1 MTKRG
6 LSDTNWHDDAECSKP
21 ENKSIRKFF
30 FSNVPEEKYTARNLC
45 FKCPVRSNCL
55 KYALET
61 KQIHGVWGGK
71 DEGEIRRALSVSHT
85 GQEIRRQRF
94 PNCPHCGARPSRMK
108 IIVAESPEGGR
119 WKTMKLVACEE
130 CDFTWRSR
138 TSANAV
144 AAYHHAK
151 SEKDARKER
160 AKQKATEKKTK
171 KSTKK
176 DSLEDADQSD

>member
-6 LSDTNWHDDAECSKP
+6 LSNVNWQEDAACARP
-21 ENKSIRKFF
+21 ENKKISKFF
-30 FSNVPEEKYTARNLC
+30 FSSVPEEKYTARNVC
-45 FKCPVRSNCL
+45 FICPVREQCL

-94 PNCPHCGARPSRMK
+94 PNCPYCGARPSK
-108 IIVAESPEGGR
+108 LGVIVADSPEGGR
-119 WKTMKLVACEE
+119 WKTMKLVKCAVCE
-130 CDFTWRSR
+130 FTWRSR

-144 AAYHHAK
+144 TAYHN
-151 SEKDARKER
+151 S
-160 AKQKATEKKTK
+160 KKPK
-171 KSTKK
+171 KKK
-176 DSLEDADQSD
+176 LVVDLIAADSLTQVESEE

>member
-1 MTKRG
+1 
-6 LSDTNWHDDAECSKP
+6 
-21 ENKSIRKFF
+21 
-30 FSNVPEEKYTARNLC
+30 
-45 FKCPVRSNCL
+45 
-55 KYALET
+55 
-61 KQIHGVWGGK
+61 
-71 DEGEIRRALSVSHT
+71 
-85 GQEIRRQRF
+85 
-94 PNCPHCGARPSRMK
+94 MK

-119 WKTMKLVACEE
+119 WKTMKLVTCEE
-130 CDFTWRSR
+130 CDFTWRII